1 MAKYLTGRNRMNT
14 ESRIRVMGSGC
25 PSCRKLHRRVLNTA
39 ASLGL
44 EGNVDYVTD
53 MEEIIKLGVIS
64 TPVFAVD
71 DTVISAGRIPSEP
84 EIKETLN
91 ALLKEG

>member
-1 MAKYLTGRNRMNT
+1 MNS
-14 ESRIRVMGSGC
+14 EARIKVMGSGC

-71 DTVISAGRIPSEP
+71 NTVISSGRIPSEQ
-84 EIKETLN
+84 EIKEALST
-91 ALLKEG
+91 LLKKG